1 MTLASLIGYLQEL
14 AAQTSDGGASIE
26 VKAIYNDRGHYDE
39 AFDIRDACITEERY
53 MNGEPQIVILSCK

>member
-1 MTLASLIGYLQEL
+1 MNL
-14 AAQTSDGGASIE
+14 AALIAELQALAAKTSDGGASIE

-39 AFDIRDACITEERY
+39 AFPIWDACITEERY